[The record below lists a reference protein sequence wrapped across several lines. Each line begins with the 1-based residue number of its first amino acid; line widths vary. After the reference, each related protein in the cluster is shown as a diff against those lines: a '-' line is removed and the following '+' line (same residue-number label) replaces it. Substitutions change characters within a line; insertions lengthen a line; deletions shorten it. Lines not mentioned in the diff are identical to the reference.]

1 MKSFIFLVNSI
12 DQLTMHLSPYFQG
25 MDQTLVEMLKEPIKL
40 PSILKNVDLNANINL
55 VNYEVNSSNE
65 LNTISNNQRVL
76 VVPETITK
84 KGDNNATIAIK
95 RLYDSCMRE
104 GKYCL

>member
-1 MKSFIFLVNSI
+1 
-12 DQLTMHLSPYFQG
+12 
-25 MDQTLVEMLKEPIKL
+25 MDQKLVEMLKEPIKL
-40 PSILKNVDLNANINL
+40 PFILNNLDLHANINT
-55 VNYEVNSSNE
+55 VSYEMNKSNE
-65 LNTISNNQRVL
+65 LNTIPNNQGLL
-76 VVPETITK
+76 VVPDTIIK

>member
-1 MKSFIFLVNSI
+1 
-12 DQLTMHLSPYFQG
+12 
-25 MDQTLVEMLKEPIKL
+25 MDQKLVEMLKEPIKL
-40 PSILKNVDLNANINL
+40 PSILNNLDLHANINT
-55 VNYEVNSSNE
+55 VNYEMNKSNE
-65 LNTISNNQRVL
+65 LNTIPNNQRLL
-76 VVPETITK
+76 VVPDTIIK